1 MDNILEINDL
11 NFEYNDKIIFDNL
24 NLKIKKNTF
33 TTIIGQNDCGK
44 TTLCKILLGIL
55 KAESDIMINKI
66 RLNPNNIK
74 KIRKNIGYVPSF
86 TGGFIMMDTVYDE
99 IVSAVP
105 NYKKSD
111 LEQLLKEF
119 DFEGLLTKNPK
130 NLSGGE
136 QQVMYI
142 ISILLKHPKIIIFNK
157 SFNMV
162 DNLTK
167 DKLLKFLKK
176 MTKEQNI
183 TIINFTNDTE
193 DVVYGDY
200 IAIMADKKIII
211 NERKEI
217 LLNDEKLFKKL
228 NLQLPF
234 MAQLSKKLSYYN
246 LLNNVE
252 LDMNK
257 MVNKI
262 WK

>member
-1 MDNILEINDL
+1 
-11 NFEYNDKIIFDNL
+11 
-24 NLKIKKNTF
+24 
-33 TTIIGQNDCGK
+33 
-44 TTLCKILLGIL
+44 
-55 KAESDIMINKI
+55 
-66 RLNPNNIK
+66 
-74 KIRKNIGYVPSF
+74 
-86 TGGFIMMDTVYDE
+86 
-99 IVSAVP
+99 
-105 NYKKSD
+105 
-111 LEQLLKEF
+111 
-119 DFEGLLTKNPK
+119 
-130 NLSGGE
+130 
-136 QQVMYI
+136 
-142 ISILLKHPKIIIFNK
+142 
-157 SFNMV
+157 MV